1 MRLLRTIRFD
11 DTDERVF
18 ERAAEPG
25 EWAVPGGFVFSND
38 TPETLT
44 GRRYQAFRRGFLG
57 LSSFGWSTF
66 VQVAPADEAL
76 FEELARILAAHF
88 VEHWGAPDLEAALPV
103 ARRELRFAAS
113 VAEHPPGTVVAL
125 ERTLSEE
132 GVRERF
138 RVVHAGGF
146 ESLKVFAA
154 VPEEGEEG
162 P

>member
-1 MRLLRTIRFD
+1 MKLLRTIRFD
-11 DTDERVF
+11 ESDLHVF

-25 EWAVPGGFVFSND
+25 EWAVPGGFAFADD
-38 TPETLT
+38 TPETLI

-57 LSSFGWSTF
+57 LASFGWSTF
-66 VQVAPADEAL
+66 VQVAPAPEEV
-76 FEELARILAAHF
+76 FEELARALARHF
-88 VEHWGAPDLEAALPV
+88 VERYGAPDLDAALPV
-103 ARRELRFAAS
+103 AREELRFAAA
-113 VAEHPPGTVVAL
+113 VADHPPGTVIAV

-138 RVVHAGGF
+138 RTVRTGGF
-146 ESLKVFAA
+146 ESLRVFAA